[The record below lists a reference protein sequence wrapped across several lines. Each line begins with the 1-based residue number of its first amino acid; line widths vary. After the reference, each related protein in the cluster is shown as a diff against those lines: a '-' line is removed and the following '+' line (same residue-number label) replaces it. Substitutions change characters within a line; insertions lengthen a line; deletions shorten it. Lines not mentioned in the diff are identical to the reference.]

1 MVSNRCHHAHMKKED
16 TMFKK
21 FGISLIYFTLSLI
34 LVLSFAGSGFS
45 ADKGNARKG
54 KYTYRKSCRSCH
66 SDAGS
71 AQSLSPDSRTQA
83 QWTRQFKP
91 GKYEK
96 LACKEEWTKLSE
108 KDRLDIYTYLHK
120 YAFDSPSPAKCK

>member
-1 MVSNRCHHAHMKKED
+1 MKKED
-16 TMFKK
+16 MMFKK
-21 FGISLIYFTLSLI
+21 LG
-34 LVLSFAGSGFS
+34 LVLIMLTLVLGFSSLGFS

-54 KYTYRKSCRSCH
+54 KYTFRKSCRSCH
-66 SDAGS
+66 NDKGS
-71 AQSLSPDSRTQA
+71 AVSISPDSKTQA

-91 GKYEK
+91 TKSQK
-96 LACKEEWTKLSE
+96 LACKNEWAKLSE

>member
-1 MVSNRCHHAHMKKED
+1 
-16 TMFKK
+16 MFKK
-21 FGISLIYFTLSLI
+21 IGVI
-34 LVLSFAGSGFS
+34 LVALTMVLSFSSLGFA

-54 KYTYRKSCRSCH
+54 KYTFRKSCRSCH
-66 SDAGS
+66 NDTS
-71 AQSLSPDSRTQA
+71 AVSISPDSKTQA

-91 GKYEK
+91 TKYQK
-96 LACKEEWTKLSE
+96 LTCKDEWTKLSE